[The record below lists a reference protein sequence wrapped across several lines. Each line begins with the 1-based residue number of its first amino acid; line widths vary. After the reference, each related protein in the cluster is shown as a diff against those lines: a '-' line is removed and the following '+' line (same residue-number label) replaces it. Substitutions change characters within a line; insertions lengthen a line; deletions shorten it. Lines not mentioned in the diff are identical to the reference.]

1 MKKCL
6 YCGKEYPDDAIVCS
20 SDQSSLV
27 ASEVATHPDHP
38 KQQSI
43 IIKLSQSKW
52 ALVVAMSVMAPLFA
66 DSIHCFVLVGQGLR
80 PDPPLEVL
88 MLLHPVSWI
97 ALAFWIALAVRA
109 TITFW
114 VLWAFAPFSFRDR
127 DLIVWLFCVAL
138 WAYLDF
144 ISDFKTA

>member
-1 MKKCL
+1 
-6 YCGKEYPDDAIVCS
+6 
-20 SDQSSLV
+20 
-27 ASEVATHPDHP
+27 
-38 KQQSI
+38 
-43 IIKLSQSKW
+43 
-52 ALVVAMSVMAPLFA
+52 
-66 DSIHCFVLVGQGLR
+66 
-80 PDPPLEVL
+80 